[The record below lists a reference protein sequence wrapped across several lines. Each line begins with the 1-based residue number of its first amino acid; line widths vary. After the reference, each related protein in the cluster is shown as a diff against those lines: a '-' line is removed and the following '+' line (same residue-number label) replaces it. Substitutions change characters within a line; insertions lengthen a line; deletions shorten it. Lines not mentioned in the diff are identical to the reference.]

1 MKKYMFI
8 FCMAA
13 LTAAPAMAS
22 EPDTLRVYSI
32 DGQLYRNFSGKE
44 LVGKTIKSY
53 NIYYA
58 SDMDGSHV
66 IESHRIKTTTP
77 PPPSTK
83 PEPHYIIEGK
93 KGEITKEEMNKIS
106 PSQIAAINVLKAGS
120 KAISERSLKD
130 DGRGYVIFK
139 LKK

>member
-1 MKKYMFI
+1 MKKYIFI
-8 FCMAA
+8 ICLAY
-13 LTAAPAMAS
+13 LTAVPIMAS

-32 DGQLYRNFSGKE
+32 DGQVFRKFTGKE

-53 NIYYA
+53 NIYY
-58 SDMDGSHV
+58 STNMESGRV

-77 PPPSTK
+77 PPPSTQ

-93 KGEITKEEMNKIS
+93 GELTKDEMNKIA
-106 PSQIAAINVLKAGS
+106 PSKIAAINVLKAGS

-130 DGRGYVIFK
+130 DGRGYIIIK
-139 LKK
+139 LKE